1 MLFLELYKQTK
12 MKGGVNVEIF
22 KKVSESAK
30 SISEGAK
37 TIGKKSSDLV
47 GATKLKFEI
56 AKLEKEME
64 NNISALGNLVY
75 MQYKGEKGLED
86 EVERLLKSTKT
97 LEADIADF
105 QEQIDKLHPKPP
117 VCPNCQ
123 TELPFTAKF
132 CYNCGTKMATDKPT
146 E

>member
-1 MLFLELYKQTK
+1 M
-12 MKGGVNVEIF
+12 EIF

-30 SISEGAK
+30 TISEGAK

-47 GATKLKFEI
+47 GAAKMKYEI

-86 EVERLLKSTKT
+86 EVDRLLKSTKT

-105 QEQIDKLHPKPP
+105 QEQLDKLYPKPP

-123 TELPFTAKF
+123 TELPLTAKF
-132 CYNCGTKMATDKPT
+132 CYNCGTKMVPDNPT